1 MNTMKKIIFLF
12 SAAILTISCGKE
24 AKNSSLEEL
33 NFQKIT
39 LTTKIDSLNT
49 LLKSV
54 EAEISKLDLNKNLQ
68 TVTVI
73 PVKNDVFK
81 HFLEIQGIAKA
92 NKNIEI
98 SPELGG
104 TVTAILVK
112 EGQKVQ
118 SGQLLIQLDD
128 SSIKNSIDELNT
140 QLSLAK
146 TTFERQE
153 RLWKQKI
160 GSEMQYL
167 QAKAQ
172 KESLENSL
180 SSLKTQARKMRIT
193 APFSGIVDEV
203 FPRLGELTNPQI
215 PTVRLLN
222 LDNVYV
228 EAEVTETY
236 LPIIKQGTE
245 TLVYFGSINKEKN
258 TKISQV
264 GNYINPSNRSFKIRI
279 NIDNKDQSIKPNLL
293 ADIKIVDFETTG
305 IIIPATLVQQ
315 DQTGNNYVFT
325 VITENKSQKVVK
337 NIITIAN
344 EYNNEIYVSEGLK
357 VTDTLVNAGARF
369 VKEGDKVK
377 ISKD

>member
-1 MNTMKKIIFLF
+1 MTTMKKITILII
-12 SAAILTISCGKE
+12 AAALIISCGKE
-24 AKNSSLEEL
+24 AKKSSLEEL
-33 NFQKIT
+33 NAQKAIIV
-39 LTTKIDSLNT
+39 TKIDSLNT
-49 LLKSV
+49 ALKSV
-54 EAEISKLDLNKNLQ
+54 EEEISKLDSDKNLQ

-81 HFLEIQGIAKA
+81 HFLEIQGVAMA

-118 SGQLLIQLDD
+118 SGQVLIQLDD
-128 SSIKNSIDELNT
+128 SSIKNSISELNT

-172 KESLENSL
+172 KESLENNL
-180 SSLKTQARKMRIT
+180 SSLRTQARKMRIT
-193 APFSGIVDEV
+193 APFAGVVDEI
-203 FPRLGELTNPQI
+203 FPKLGELTSPQM

-222 LDNVYV
+222 LDKVYV
-228 EAEVTETY
+228 EADVTETY
-236 LPIIKQGTE
+236 LPIIKEGTE
-245 TLVYFGSINKEKN
+245 TVVRFASINKEMN
-258 TKISQV
+258 SKISQV
-264 GNYINPSNRSFKIRI
+264 GNYINPANRSFKIRI

-293 ADIKIVDFETTG
+293 ADVKIVDFETKG

-315 DQTGNNYVFT
+315 DQTGKNYVFT
-325 VITENKSQKVVK
+325 VVTENNTQKVVK

-344 EYNNEIYVSEGLK
+344 EYNHEVYVSSGLK
-357 VTDTLVNAGARF
+357 ENDTLVNAGARF
-369 VKEGDKVK
+369 VKDGDKVK
-377 ISKD
+377 IGKN

>member
-1 MNTMKKIIFLF
+1 MTTMKKITILII
-12 SAAILTISCGKE
+12 AATFALSCADK
-24 AKNSSLEEL
+24 AKKSSLEEL
-33 NFQKIT
+33 NAQKAIIV
-39 LTTKIDSLNT
+39 TKIDSLNT
-49 LLKSV
+49 ALKSV
-54 EAEISKLDLNKNLQ
+54 EEEISKLDSDKNLQ

-81 HFLEIQGIAKA
+81 HFLEIQGVAMA

-98 SPELGG
+98 SPEMGG

-128 SSIKNSIDELNT
+128 SSIRNSINELNT

-172 KESLENSL
+172 KESLENNL
-180 SSLKTQARKMRIT
+180 ATLRTQARKMRIT
-193 APFSGIVDEV
+193 APFSGVVDEI
-203 FPRLGELTNPQI
+203 FPRLGELTSPQM

-228 EAEVTETY
+228 EADVTETY

-245 TLVYFGSINKEKN
+245 TVVHFASINKEMN
-258 TKISQV
+258 SKISQV
-264 GNYINPSNRSFKIRI
+264 GNFINPANRSFKIRI
-279 NIDNKDQSIKPNLL
+279 NIENKDPH
-293 ADIKIVDFETTG
+293 
-305 IIIPATLVQQ
+305 
-315 DQTGNNYVFT
+315 
-325 VITENKSQKVVK
+325 
-337 NIITIAN
+337 
-344 EYNNEIYVSEGLK
+344 
-357 VTDTLVNAGARF
+357 
-369 VKEGDKVK
+369 
-377 ISKD
+377 

>member
-1 MNTMKKIIFLF
+1 MKKITFLF
-12 SAAILTISCGKE
+12 IAATLAISCGKE
-24 AKNSSLEEL
+24 AKKSSLEEL
-33 NFQKIT
+33 NAQKTT
-39 LTTKIDSLNT
+39 LVTKIDSLNT

-54 EAEISKLDLNKNLQ
+54 ETEISKLDSDKNLQ

-81 HFLEIQGIAKA
+81 HFLEIQGVAQA

-118 SGQLLIQLDD
+118 AGQLLIQLDD
-128 SSIKNSIDELNT
+128 SSIKNSINELNT

-153 RLWKQKI
+153 RLWNQKI

-172 KESLENSL
+172 KESLENNL
-180 SSLKTQARKMRIT
+180 SSLRTQARKMRIT
-193 APFSGIVDEV
+193 APFSGVVDEI
-203 FPRLGELTNPQI
+203 FPRLGELTSPQM
-215 PTVRLLN
+215 PAVRLLN
-222 LDNVYV
+222 LDNIYV
-228 EAEVTETY
+228 EADVTETY
-236 LPIIKQGTE
+236 LPIVKAGTE
-245 TLVYFGSINKEKN
+245 TVVHFTSINKEIN
-258 TKISQV
+258 SKISQV
-264 GNYINPSNRSFKIRI
+264 GNYINPANRSFKIRI

-293 ADIKIVDFETTG
+293 ADIKIVDFETMG

-315 DQTGNNYVFT
+315 DQNGNNYVFT
-325 VITENKSQKVVK
+325 VVTENNEQRVVK
-337 NIITIAN
+337 NIITITN
-344 EYNNEIYVSEGLK
+344 EYNNEVFVSAGLK
-357 VTDTLVNAGARF
+357 ENDTLVNAGARF
-369 VKEGDKVK
+369 VKDGDQVK
-377 ISKD
+377 ISKN

>member
-1 MNTMKKIIFLF
+1 MKKISILII
-12 SAAILTISCGKE
+12 AATLLISCGKE
-24 AKNSSLEEL
+24 AKKSSLEEL
-33 NFQKIT
+33 NDQKTI
-39 LTTKIDSLNT
+39 LLTKIDSLNT
-49 LLKSV
+49 ALKSV
-54 EAEISKLDLNKNLQ
+54 EAEISKLDSAKNLQ
-68 TVTVI
+68 TITVV

-81 HFLEIQGIAKA
+81 HFLEIQGIAQA

-128 SSIKNSIDELNT
+128 SSIKNSINELNT

-172 KESLENSL
+172 KESLENNL
-180 SSLKTQARKMRIT
+180 ATLRTQARKMRIT
-193 APFSGIVDEV
+193 APFSGVVDEI
-203 FPRLGELTNPQI
+203 FPRLGELTSPQM

-228 EAEVTETY
+228 EADVTETY

-245 TLVYFGSINKEKN
+245 TVVRFASINKEISS
-258 TKISQV
+258 KISQV
-264 GNYINPSNRSFKIRI
+264 GNYINPANRSFKIRI

-315 DQTGNNYVFT
+315 DQKGNNYVFT
-325 VITENKSQKVVK
+325 VVTENNEQKVVK

-344 EYNNEIYVSEGLK
+344 EYNHEIYERKSLK
-357 VTDTLVNAGARF
+357 ATAMLVIAAAQI
-369 VKEGDKVK
+369 VKDGDKSIIIK
-377 ISKD
+377 N

>member
-1 MNTMKKIIFLF
+1 MKLMKKISILF
-12 SAAILTISCGKE
+12 IAAAFVISCGKE
-24 AKNSSLEEL
+24 AKKSSLEEL
-33 NFQKIT
+33 NAQKSI
-39 LTTKIDSLNT
+39 LLTKIDSLNT
-49 LLKSV
+49 ALKSV
-54 EAEISKLDLNKNLQ
+54 EEEISKIDSDKNLQ
-68 TVTVI
+68 TVTVV

-81 HFLEIQGIAKA
+81 HFLEIQGVAKA

-98 SPELGG
+98 SPEMGG

-118 SGQLLIQLDD
+118 AGQTLIQLDD
-128 SSIKNSIDELNT
+128 SSIKNSINELNT

-167 QAKAQ
+167 QTKAQ
-172 KESLENSL
+172 KESLENNL
-180 SSLKTQARKMRIT
+180 SSLRTQARKMRVT
-193 APFSGIVDEV
+193 APFAGVVDEI
-203 FPRLGELTNPQI
+203 FPRLGELTSPQM
-215 PTVRLLN
+215 PTVRLIN

-228 EAEVTETY
+228 EADVTETY

-245 TLVYFGSINKEKN
+245 TVVHFASINKEMN
-258 TKISQV
+258 SKISQV
-264 GNYINPSNRSFKIRI
+264 GNYINPANRSFKIRI

-315 DQTGNNYVFT
+315 DQKGNNYVFT
-325 VITENKSQKVVK
+325 VVTENNVQKVVK
-337 NIITIAN
+337 NIITVGN
-344 EYNNEIYVSEGLK
+344 EYNHEIYVSEGLK
-357 VTDTLVNAGARF
+357 ATDTLINAGARF
-369 VKEGDKVK
+369 VKDGDKVK
-377 ISKD
+377 VSKN

>member
-1 MNTMKKIIFLF
+1 MNTMKKITILII
-12 SAAILTISCGKE
+12 AATFALSCADK
-24 AKNSSLEEL
+24 AKKSSLEEL
-33 NFQKIT
+33 NAQKALLI
-39 LTTKIDSLNT
+39 TKIDSLNT
-49 LLKSV
+49 ALKSV
-54 EAEISKLDLNKNLQ
+54 EEEISKLDSDKNLQ

-81 HFLEIQGIAKA
+81 HFLEIQGVAMA

-112 EGQKVQ
+112 EGQKVV
-118 SGQLLIQLDD
+118 SGQTLIQLDD
-128 SSIKNSIDELNT
+128 ASIKNSINELNT

-172 KESLENSL
+172 KESLENNL
-180 SSLKTQARKMRIT
+180 SSLRTQARKMRIT
-193 APFSGIVDEV
+193 APFTGVVDEI
-203 FPRLGELTNPQI
+203 FPKLGELTSPQM

-222 LDNVYV
+222 LDKVYV
-228 EAEVTETY
+228 EADVTETY
-236 LPIIKQGTE
+236 LPIIKEGTE
-245 TLVYFGSINKEKN
+245 TVVRFASINKEMN
-258 TKISQV
+258 SKISQV
-264 GNYINPSNRSFKIRI
+264 GNYINPANRSFKIRI

-293 ADIKIVDFETTG
+293 ADVKIVDFETKG

-315 DQTGNNYVFT
+315 DQTGKNYVFT
-325 VITENKSQKVVK
+325 VVTENNTQKVVK

-344 EYNNEIYVSEGLK
+344 EYNHEVYVSSGLK
-357 VTDTLVNAGARF
+357 ENDTLVNAGARF
-369 VKEGDKVK
+369 VKDGDKVK
-377 ISKD
+377 ISKN

>member
-1 MNTMKKIIFLF
+1 MKKISILII
-12 SAAILTISCGKE
+12 AAAFMISCGEE
-24 AKNSSLEEL
+24 AKKTSLEEL
-33 NFQKIT
+33 KAQKTT
-39 LTTKIDSLNT
+39 LTVKIDSLNT

-54 EAEISKLDLNKNLQ
+54 ETEISKLDLDKNLQ
-68 TVTVI
+68 TITI
-73 PVKNDVFK
+73 LPVKNDVFK
-81 HFLEIQGIAKA
+81 HFLEIQGVAKA

-104 TVTAILVK
+104 TVTAIQVK

-128 SSIKNSIDELNT
+128 SSIKNSINELNT

-153 RLWKQKI
+153 RLWNQKI

-172 KESLENSL
+172 KESLENNL
-180 SSLKTQARKMRIT
+180 SSLRTQARKMRIT
-193 APFSGIVDEV
+193 APFSGVVDEI
-203 FPRLGELTNPQI
+203 FPRLGELTSPQM
-215 PTVRLLN
+215 PAVRLLN

-228 EAEVTETY
+228 EADVTETY
-236 LPIIKQGTE
+236 LPIIKEGTE
-245 TLVYFGSINKEKN
+245 TVLRFASINKVMN
-258 TKISQV
+258 SKISQV
-264 GNYINPSNRSFKIRI
+264 GNYINPANRSFKIRI

-293 ADIKIVDFETTG
+293 ADVKIVDFETKG

-325 VITENKSQKVVK
+325 VVTENNTQKVVK

-344 EYNNEIYVSEGLK
+344 EYNHEVYVSSGLK
-357 VTDTLVNAGARF
+357 ENDTLVNAGARF
-369 VKEGDKVK
+369 VKDGDKVK
-377 ISKD
+377 IGIN

>member
-1 MNTMKKIIFLF
+1 MNTMKKITILII
-12 SAAILTISCGKE
+12 AATLVLSCADK
-24 AKNSSLEEL
+24 AKKSSLEEL
-33 NFQKIT
+33 NAQKTI
-39 LTTKIDSLNT
+39 LLIKIDSLNT
-49 LLKSV
+49 ALKSV
-54 EAEISKLDLNKNLQ
+54 EEEISKLDSDKNLQ
-68 TVTVI
+68 TVTVV

-81 HFLEIQGIAKA
+81 HFLEIQGVAQA

-128 SSIKNSIDELNT
+128 SSIKNSINELNT

-172 KESLENSL
+172 KESLENNL
-180 SSLKTQARKMRIT
+180 SSLRTQARKMRIT
-193 APFSGIVDEV
+193 APFSGVVDEI
-203 FPRLGELTNPQI
+203 FPRLGELTSPQM

-222 LDNVYV
+222 LDKVYV
-228 EAEVTETY
+228 EADVTETY
-236 LPIIKQGTE
+236 LPIIKEGTE
-245 TLVYFGSINKEKN
+245 TVVHFASINKEIKS
-258 TKISQV
+258 KISQV
-264 GNYINPSNRSFKIRI
+264 GNYINPANRSFKIRI

-293 ADIKIVDFETTG
+293 ADVKIVDFETKG

-315 DQTGNNYVFT
+315 DQNGDNYVFT
-325 VITENKSQKVVK
+325 VITENKEQKVVK

-344 EYNNEIYVSEGLK
+344 EYNHEVYVSSGLK
-357 VTDTLVNAGARF
+357 ENDTLVNAGARF
-369 VKEGDKVK
+369 VKDGDKVK
-377 ISKD
+377 ISKN

>member
-1 MNTMKKIIFLF
+1 MTNMKKISLLIIVATLAF
-12 SAAILTISCGKE
+12 SCGKE
-24 AKNSSLEEL
+24 AKKSSLEEL
-33 NFQKIT
+33 NAQKTT

-54 EAEISKLDLNKNLQ
+54 ETEISKLDSDKNIQ
-68 TVTVI
+68 TITAL

-81 HFLEIQGIAKA
+81 HFLEIQGVAKA

-118 SGQLLIQLDD
+118 TGQLLIQLDD
-128 SSIKNSIDELNT
+128 SSIRNSINELNT

-153 RLWKQKI
+153 RLWNQKI

-172 KESLENSL
+172 KESLENNL
-180 SSLKTQARKMRIT
+180 SSLRTQSRKMRIT
-193 APFSGIVDEV
+193 APFGGVVDEI
-203 FPRLGELTNPQI
+203 FPRLGELTSPQM
-215 PTVRLLN
+215 PAVRLLN
-222 LDNVYV
+222 LDNMYV
-228 EAEVTETY
+228 EADVTETY
-236 LPIIKQGTE
+236 LPIVKEGTE
-245 TLVYFGSINKEKN
+245 TLVHFTSINKEIN
-258 TKISQV
+258 SKISQV
-264 GNYINPSNRSFKIRI
+264 GNYINPANRSFKIRI

-293 ADIKIVDFETTG
+293 ADIKIVDFETKG

-315 DQTGNNYVFT
+315 DQNGNNYVFT
-325 VITENKSQKVVK
+325 VVTENNEQKVVR
-337 NIITIAN
+337 NIITITN
-344 EYNNEIYVSEGLK
+344 EYNHEVFVSAGLK
-357 VTDTLVNAGARF
+357 ENDTLVNAGARF
-369 VKEGDKVK
+369 VKDGDIVK
-377 ISKD
+377 ISKN